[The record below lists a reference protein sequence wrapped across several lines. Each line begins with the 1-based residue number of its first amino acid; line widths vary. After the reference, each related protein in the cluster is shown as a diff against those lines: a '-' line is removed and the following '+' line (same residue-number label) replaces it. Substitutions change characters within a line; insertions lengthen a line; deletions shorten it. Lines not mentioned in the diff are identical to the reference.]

1 MVLLAIIA
9 IKWRLNVFN
18 IINEEHQPLEIA
30 NFSIEL
36 LSFLFIIAIVAG
48 LIDTLA
54 GGGGLISLPALILA
68 GIPPLAALGTN
79 KLQGSMGTATATYL
93 MFKNRRVS
101 YQESK
106 PLMQAAFIG
115 AVLGAIGVQLI
126 NTDVLSFV
134 IPMVLLFIAVYFI
147 ATPLMKKQHS
157 KSSLS
162 SANYQ
167 NIVVPAIG
175 FYDGMFGPG
184 TGSFFALAGVSCRGH
199 DLITSTAIAKSLNFS
214 TNIASLII
222 FVAAGHVVWVIG
234 LVMVVG
240 QSIGAYVGA
249 HFLFKVN
256 PAYLRIIVVILSTSM
271 LIKYSYAMGWFNY

>member
-1 MVLLAIIA
+1 
-9 IKWRLNVFN
+9 VFN
-18 IINEEHQPLEIA
+18 IINKEDQPLEIA

-36 LSFLFIIAIVAG
+36 LSFLFIIAILAG

-93 MFKNRRVS
+93 MFKNRRIS

-106 PLMQAAFIG
+106 PLMQTAFIG
-115 AVLGAIGVQLI
+115 AVLGAIGVQFI
-126 NTDVLSFV
+126 NTEVLSFV

-147 ATPLMKKQHS
+147 ASPLMKK
-157 KSSLS
+157 KSDQNHLS

-167 NIVVPAIG
+167 NIVVPTIG

-199 DLITSTAIAKSLNFS
+199 DLITSTAIAKSLNFA

-249 HFLFKVN
+249 HFLFKIN
-256 PAYLRIIVVILSTSM
+256 PAYLRIVVVMMSTGM